1 MSKTSQSPLAKSKS
15 PLVKSFSVARTDT
28 TATLQVQL
36 PAGSKVL
43 YFVANGDVASD
54 AATTAI
60 VSVGTDVTSNQFG
73 TTDVKGSG
81 AKSTLFGTGGL
92 GTVDLARSTPIGS
105 NIAIWAKYAETG
117 TASTTGGPWVI
128 DVFYVA

>member
-1 MSKTSQSPLAKSKS
+1 MASVSKSPLAKSKA
-15 PLVKSFSVARTDT
+15 PLVKSFTVARTDT

-36 PAGSKVL
+36 PWSARIL
-43 YFVANGDVASD
+43 YFVANGDIASD

-60 VSVGTDVTSNQFG
+60 VSVGTDVTANQYG

-81 AKSTLFGTGGL
+81 AKATLFGTGGL
-92 GTVDLARSTPIGS
+92 GVVDNANATPNTG
-105 NIAIWAKYAETG
+105 NKQIWAKYAETG

>member
-1 MSKTSQSPLAKSKS
+1 MAITAKSPLAKSK
-15 PLVKSFSVARTDT
+15 PILVKSFSVARTDT

-36 PAGSKVL
+36 PAAAKIL
-43 YFVANGDVASD
+43 YFVANGDVVSD

-81 AKSTLFGTGGL
+81 AKATMFGTGGL
-92 GTVDLARSTPIGS
+92 GTVDLAAATPRGMPIQV
-105 NIAIWAKYAETG
+105 WAKYAETG
-117 TASTTGGPWVI
+117 TASTAGGPWVI
-128 DVFYVA
+128 DVVYVA